1 MIEIKITIDTALNL
15 LLNRM
20 KLELK
25 FRQHCGL
32 IMDGLRLEELPYK
45 QLYSIVETSI
55 FDTVFLLPVDL
66 ITNETNLNYIITGT
80 VKALARIF
88 HYEEFSLFSNKQTKK
103 LLEPIYEYLTKQLE
117 TKEYERN

>member
-1 MIEIKITIDTALNL
+1 
-15 LLNRM
+15 
-20 KLELK
+20 
-25 FRQHCGL
+25 
-32 IMDGLRLEELPYK
+32 MDGLRLEELPYK

-117 TKEYERN
+117 TKEFERN